1 MEITI
6 LFFGQ
11 LAEVTGK
18 SSQKLSDITDTDE
31 LKKKLQQQYPAL
43 VELTFSIAVNK
54 KIIQQKTLLNP
65 EDEVALLPPFSG
77 G

>member
-1 MEITI
+1 MEITC

-18 SSQKLSDITDTDE
+18 SSQKLAGITNTDE
-31 LKKKLQQQYPAL
+31 LKKSLQQQYPAL
-43 VELTFSIAVNK
+43 EKLTFSIAVNK
-54 KIIQQKTLLNP
+54 KMIQQNTTLQP

>member
-1 MEITI
+1 M
-6 LFFGQ
+6 
-11 LAEVTGK
+11 
-18 SSQKLSDITDTDE
+18 
-31 LKKKLQQQYPAL
+31 KKKLQQQYPAL

>member
-1 MEITI
+1 MEIKI
-6 LFFGQ
+6 IFFGQ

-18 SSQKLSDITDTDE
+18 SNIILTGISDTDG
-31 LKKKLQQQYPAL
+31 LKKSLQQQYPAL
-43 VELTFSIAVNK
+43 KELTFSIAINK
-54 KIIQQKTLLNP
+54 KIIQEKTNLKS

>member
-1 MEITI
+1 MEITC

-18 SSQKLSDITDTDE
+18 LSQKLTGITDTDE
-31 LKKKLQQQYPAL
+31 LKKSLQQQYPAL
-43 VELTFSIAVNK
+43 EKLTFSIAVNK
-54 KIIQQKTLLNP
+54 KMIQQNTTLKP
-65 EDEVALLPPFSG
+65 EDEVAFLPPFSG